1 MKFKKSYKTPVTKLD
16 YLGGRFLA
24 AFAVNALLVLSL
36 SLGVLL
42 SFYLPG
48 LAQDGSVPFSPWAY
62 VSVYFLIALPNYLF
76 SFLLLSSTA
85 VFQ

>member
-36 SLGVLL
+36 SGC
-42 SFYLPG
+42 
-48 LAQDGSVPFSPWAY
+48 AA
-62 VSVYFLIALPNYLF
+62 
-76 SFLLLSSTA
+76 FLLPSGFSAGWIST
-85 VFQ
+85 VQSRGLCQCLLPDCITKLPV